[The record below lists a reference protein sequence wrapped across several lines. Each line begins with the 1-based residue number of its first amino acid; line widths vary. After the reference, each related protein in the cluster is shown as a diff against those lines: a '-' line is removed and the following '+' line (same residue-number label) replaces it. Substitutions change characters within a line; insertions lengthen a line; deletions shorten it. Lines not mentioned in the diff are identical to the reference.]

1 MQQSPIA
8 KKLQSGSIF
17 CFWFLGTASRGCHG
31 WNDSGLAHAP
41 SGKPVKNTMERHR
54 IIPTERC
61 TGATRGQHCGLLQ
74 ILCCAEHD
82 PIAQINP
89 RHAFGLYCY
98 SSLNKKK
105 PPEGGLLAKA
115 STGFIRSAF
124 CTDDY
129 WYRASFQWCPC
140 RSHLLDQL
148 PMHTSLLL

>member
-8 KKLQSGSIF
+8 KYLQSGSIF

-61 TGATRGQHCGLLQ
+61 TGATRGRHCGLFQMLR
-74 ILCCAEHD
+74 CAEHD

-98 SSLNKKK
+98 SSLNRKAARRRPLSKSIYWVY
-105 PPEGGLLAKA
+105 PCSFLYRRLLV
-115 STGFIRSAF
+115 SS
-124 CTDDY
+124 
-129 WYRASFQWCPC
+129 
-140 RSHLLDQL
+140 QL
-148 PMHTSLLL
+148 SMVPVS